1 MAWIL
6 CVFILFFSSCEQ
18 KPQETHYKEV
28 IVNSP
33 QASMPSASVPSAP
46 VDQTMPPSDQNIPAD
61 PHAGLDMS
69 AMGAA
74 LGMDSS
80 ANNMFTWQVPGGWKQ
95 EAGGGM
101 RLATFHL
108 LSDAKA
114 IDCSIVSLGGV
125 AGGLEANLRRWM
137 GQIGVQA
144 TGDELSNLISSAP
157 STKIKTGQEGKI
169 FDFTSIQ
176 SKGRPTDKS
185 LIVVMAILD
194 ESTLF
199 VKMTGTVDTVSKNKA
214 DFFKLAGSV
223 EYHAPSGNATAP
235 GAGMNPSSADPH
247 AGLDMSQIGGLIEAP
262 TSQNILAWV
271 SPEGWKEE
279 AGRHMRMASF
289 HPAIDPKAIDCYII
303 GLSGPA
309 GGLEANLDRWMEQIG
324 LQVSDDNL
332 KQLIGSAQD
341 LTTKGGLR
349 AKVYDFNILQTQGAA
364 SDKSMIVAT
373 IPVDQTT
380 VFVKMTGSI
389 ESVKQ
394 NKDNFLKLVE
404 SITHR

>member
-6 CVFILFFSSCEQ
+6 CVFIIFFSSCEQ

-33 QASMPSASVPSAP
+33 QVNIPNAPMAAVP
-46 VDQTMPPSDQNIPAD
+46 VDQTMPSDQSTPAD

-74 LGMDSS
+74 LGMDNSASS
-80 ANNMFTWQVPGGWKQ
+80 NMFTWKVPDGWKQ

-137 GQIGVQA
+137 GQIGVKA
-144 TGDELSNLISSAP
+144 TSDELSTLISSAP
-157 STKIKTGQEGKI
+157 STKIKTGQDGKI

-176 SKGRPTDKS
+176 TKARATDKS

-199 VKMTGTVDTVSKNKA
+199 VKMAGTVDTVSKSKA

-223 EYHAPSGNATAP
+223 EYHAPSGNAALPST
-235 GAGMNPSSADPH
+235 GMNPSADPH
-247 AGLDMSQIGGLIEAP
+247 AGLDMSQMGSLIEAP
-262 TSQNILAWV
+262 TTQNIIAWV

-279 AGRHMRMASF
+279 AGKHMRMVSF
-289 HPAIDPKAIDCYII
+289 HQMDNPDTIDCYII
-303 GLSGPA
+303 GLAGPA
-309 GGLEANLDRWMEQIG
+309 GGLEANLNRWMGQLG

-332 KQLIGSAQD
+332 KQLIISVQD
-341 LTTKGGLR
+341 LTTKGGLG
-349 AKVYDFNILQTQGAA
+349 AKVFDFTILQPQGSP
-364 SDKSMIVAT
+364 SDKTMIAAM
-373 IPVDQTT
+373 IALDQTT

-389 ESVKQ
+389 ESVKK
-394 NKDNFLKLVE
+394 NKDNFLKLLG
-404 SITHR
+404 SIARK